1 MKIIKKLHNLAIATA
16 VTATLGAPLASA
28 AELKL
33 ATFIPPQHHLHKNL
47 FTWFANEV
55 EARSNG
61 ELTVKIYPS
70 GQLGAGPVQQ
80 YKRVL
85 EGVADIT
92 FGLPAYTPKV
102 FQKTMMI
109 IPPGK
114 SQNAKQSTQ
123 RLWNV
128 YDKHLAPEYKNV
140 KLLGLWT
147 VAGIGLAS
155 KEKPI
160 RTLEDIKGLKYVP
173 YGAMTTPIVE
183 AMEAVPVQLP
193 VTEFYT
199 ALSTGTV
206 DAITATPNNMVPPWN
221 LWDVS
226 KYWIDNIPVAHTAFF
241 LAMNKNSYSHLPERH
256 RAIIDE
262 LAGEALSLRGAKSFD
277 DIDAKSL
284 EMMKQ
289 NPDKFEWITVSP
301 QERKRMDSAVEGALP
316 KVFENMKAQGLSN
329 PEEVY
334 NDINS

>member
-1 MKIIKKLHNLAIATA
+1 MKIIKKLRSLTIATA
-16 VTATLGAPLASA
+16 VAASLGVSSVSA
-28 AELKL
+28 QELKL

-47 FTWFANEV
+47 FTWFAKEV
-55 EARSNG
+55 ESRSNG

-102 FQKTMMI
+102 FPKTMMI
-109 IPPGK
+109 IPPGM
-114 SQNAKQSTQ
+114 SDSAAESTQ
-123 RLWNV
+123 RLWGV
-128 YDKHLAPEYKNV
+128 YDKHLASEYKNV

-155 KEKPI
+155 KDKAI
-160 RTLEDIKGLKYVP
+160 RTLEDLKGLKYVP

-183 AMEAVPVQLP
+183 EMGGVPVQMP

-206 DAITATPNNMVPPWN
+206 DAVTATANNMVAPWN
-221 LWDVS
+221 LLDVS

-241 LAMNKNSYSHLPERH
+241 LAMNKNSYAKLPEKH
-256 RAIIDE
+256 RTIIDE
-262 LAGEALSLRGAKSFD
+262 LAGEALSLRGAISFD
-277 DIDAKSL
+277 DTDAKSL

-289 NPDKFEWITVSP
+289 KSDKFEWITISDE
-301 QERKRMDSAVEGALP
+301 ERQKMDDAVKRGLE
-316 KVFENMKAQGLSN
+316 KVFENMKAQGLPN
-329 PEEVY
+329 AKEVY

>member
-1 MKIIKKLHNLAIATA
+1 MKITNIVRNLVMATTVSA
-16 VTATLGAPLASA
+16 ALSAPLASA

-33 ATFIPPQHHLHKNL
+33 ASFIPPQHHLHKNL
-47 FTWFANEV
+47 FTWFAKEV
-55 EARSNG
+55 ETRSNG

-92 FGLPAYTPKV
+92 FGLPAYTPKL
-102 FQKTMMI
+102 FPKTMMI
-109 IPPGK
+109 IPPGM
-114 SQNAKQSTQ
+114 SHSAAESTE

-128 YDKHLAPEYKNV
+128 YDKHLAAEYKHV

-147 VAGIGLAS
+147 VAATGLAS
-155 KEKPI
+155 KDKAI
-160 RTLEDIKGLKYVP
+160 RTLDDLKGLKYVP
-173 YGAMTTPIVE
+173 YGSLTTPIVE
-183 AMEAVPVQLP
+183 EMGGVPVQMP
-193 VTEFYT
+193 VTELYT

-206 DAITATPNNMVPPWN
+206 DAVTATPNNMVPPWN

-226 KYWIDNIPVAHTAFF
+226 SYWIDNIPVAHTAFF
-241 LAMNKNSYSHLPERH
+241 LAMNKTSYSKLPEKH

-262 LAGEALSLRGAKSFD
+262 LAGEALSLRGAFSFD

-289 NPDKFEWITVSP
+289 NSDKFEWITVSDD
-301 QERKRMDSAVEGALP
+301 ERQKMDDAVKRGLQ
-316 KVFENMKAQGLSN
+316 KVFEQMKAQGLQN
-329 PEEVY
+329 AEEVY